1 MSISNW
7 YTWSTDTDYRYD
19 FVEYIN
25 SKLIYVFK
33 EAFMNADY
41 YLKLKIFGDE
51 EQIKGMLEIVGKY
64 DETGIQYFRSVEV
77 NEKSI
82 DFSNIPAEVIA
93 SESVIITAKGPY
105 GDYYELNDVSIFR
118 DLAEAFPQG
127 KFIGNIDGCG
137 TYESQSLDCE
147 LKDGM
152 LYINTCFES
161 SEGAADAWKEDVMEK
176 LPLEKFNKLYK
187 IKGENYNEEDYKSL
201 WGEIGCLGGD
211 WASFT
216 LEEFKDCLKYY
227 EQETELEEKE
237 FEKIQNETISEL
249 GIESFDE
256 FESCYDGSF
265 EENLVYDPAK
275 KSYV

>member
-1 MSISNW
+1 
-7 YTWSTDTDYRYD
+7 
-19 FVEYIN
+19 
-25 SKLIYVFK
+25 
-33 EAFMNADY
+33 MNADY
-41 YLKLKIFGDE
+41 YLKLKIFEDE

-93 SESVIITAKGPY
+93 GESVIITAEGPY

-137 TYESQSLDCE
+137 TYESQSLYCE

-152 LYINTCFES
+152 LYINICFKS
-161 SEGAADAWKEDVMEK
+161 SEGAADAWEEDVMEK

-187 IKGENYNEEDYKSL
+187 IKGENYNEENYKSL
-201 WGEIGCLGGD
+201 WGEIICLFGD
-211 WASFT
+211 WVFMT
-216 LEEFKDCLKYY
+216 FEGFKNCLKYY
-227 EQETELEEKE
+227 GQETELEEKE

-256 FESCYDGSF
+256 FERCYEGF
-265 EENLVYDPAK
+265 EKNLVYDPVK

>member
-1 MSISNW
+1 
-7 YTWSTDTDYRYD
+7 
-19 FVEYIN
+19 
-25 SKLIYVFK
+25 
-33 EAFMNADY
+33 MNADY

-201 WGEIGCLGGD
+201 WGERGCLGGD

-265 EENLVYDPAK
+265 EENLVYDPVK

>member
-187 IKGENYNEEDYKSL
+187 I
-201 WGEIGCLGGD
+201 
-211 WASFT
+211 
-216 LEEFKDCLKYY
+216 
-227 EQETELEEKE
+227 
-237 FEKIQNETISEL
+237 
-249 GIESFDE
+249 
-256 FESCYDGSF
+256 
-265 EENLVYDPAK
+265 
-275 KSYV
+275 

>member
-1 MSISNW
+1 
-7 YTWSTDTDYRYD
+7 
-19 FVEYIN
+19 
-25 SKLIYVFK
+25 
-33 EAFMNADY
+33 MNADY

-118 DLAEAFPQG
+118 DLAEASPQG

-265 EENLVYDPAK
+265 EENLVYDPVK

>member
-1 MSISNW
+1 
-7 YTWSTDTDYRYD
+7 
-19 FVEYIN
+19 
-25 SKLIYVFK
+25 
-33 EAFMNADY
+33 MNADY

-77 NEKSI
+77 NKKSI
-82 DFSNIPAEVIA
+82 DFSNIPVEVIA
-93 SESVIITAKGPY
+93 SESVIITAEGPY

-187 IKGENYNEEDYKSL
+187 IKGENYNEEDYKFL

-211 WASFT
+211 WASFSF
-216 LEEFKDCLKYY
+216 EEFKDCLKYY
-227 EQETELEEKE
+227 GQETELEEKE

-256 FESCYDGSF
+256 FERCYDGSF
-265 EENLVYDPAK
+265 EENLVYDPVK

>member
-1 MSISNW
+1 
-7 YTWSTDTDYRYD
+7 
-19 FVEYIN
+19 
-25 SKLIYVFK
+25 
-33 EAFMNADY
+33 MNADY

-64 DETGIQYFRSVEV
+64 DETGSQYFRSVEV

-265 EENLVYDPAK
+265 EENLVYDPVK

>member
-1 MSISNW
+1 
-7 YTWSTDTDYRYD
+7 
-19 FVEYIN
+19 
-25 SKLIYVFK
+25 
-33 EAFMNADY
+33 MNADY

-64 DETGIQYFRSVEV
+64 DETGIQYFRSMEV

-265 EENLVYDPAK
+265 EENLVYDPVK

>member
-1 MSISNW
+1 
-7 YTWSTDTDYRYD
+7 
-19 FVEYIN
+19 
-25 SKLIYVFK
+25 
-33 EAFMNADY
+33 MNADY

-127 KFIGNIDGCG
+127 KFIGNIDGWG

-176 LPLEKFNKLYK
+176 LPLEEFNKLYK

-265 EENLVYDPAK
+265 EENLVYDPVK

>member
-1 MSISNW
+1 
-7 YTWSTDTDYRYD
+7 
-19 FVEYIN
+19 
-25 SKLIYVFK
+25 
-33 EAFMNADY
+33 MNADY

-82 DFSNIPAEVIA
+82 DFTNIPAEVIA

-265 EENLVYDPAK
+265 EENLVYDPVK

>member
-1 MSISNW
+1 
-7 YTWSTDTDYRYD
+7 
-19 FVEYIN
+19 
-25 SKLIYVFK
+25 
-33 EAFMNADY
+33 MNADY

-93 SESVIITAKGPY
+93 IESVIITAKGPY

-265 EENLVYDPAK
+265 EENLVYDPVK

>member
-1 MSISNW
+1 
-7 YTWSTDTDYRYD
+7 
-19 FVEYIN
+19 
-25 SKLIYVFK
+25 
-33 EAFMNADY
+33 MNADY

-64 DETGIQYFRSVEV
+64 DETGIQYFKSVEV

-265 EENLVYDPAK
+265 EENLVYDPVK

>member
-1 MSISNW
+1 
-7 YTWSTDTDYRYD
+7 
-19 FVEYIN
+19 
-25 SKLIYVFK
+25 
-33 EAFMNADY
+33 MNADY

-227 EQETELEEKE
+227 EQETELEEEE

-265 EENLVYDPAK
+265 EENLVYDPVK